1 MTDKM
6 KSELYK
12 KFSQMNLEED
22 YFHTYGEKL
31 GLFMAGADALENLIK
46 SQEPENMSRISHRD
60 KDYYAMSHII
70 NGVKIRTVG
79 ELRSFLEA
87 NKHLNDDMDIIL
99 EIGHK
104 HCCVFS
110 QTSSDCEF
118 NANIENKDWSP
129 REIEIDTTLKD
140 LILKT
145 NATGWYME
153 K

>member
-1 MTDKM
+1 M

-31 GLFMAGADALENLIK
+31 GLFMAGADALESFK
-46 SQEPENMSRISHRD
+46 SQEPENITHRD
-60 KDYYAMSHII
+60 KDYYTMSHII
-70 NGVKIRTVG
+70 DGVKIRTVG
-79 ELRSFLEA
+79 ELRAFLEA

-99 EIGHK
+99 EIDHK
-104 HCCVFS
+104 CCHVFG

-118 NANIENKDWSP
+118 NANVENNDWSP
-129 REIEIDTTLKD
+129 REIEVDTTLKD

-145 NATGWYME
+145 NATGWCME

>member
-31 GLFMAGADALENLIK
+31 GLFMAGADALKSLIE
-46 SQEPENMSRISHRD
+46 SQEPKNITRRD
-60 KDYYAMSHII
+60 KDYYAMSHITDDA
-70 NGVKIRTVG
+70 KIRTVG

-87 NKHLNDDMDIIL
+87 NKHLNDDMNIIL

-104 HCCVFS
+104 HCCVFG
-110 QTSSDCEF
+110 QTSNDCEF
-118 NANIENKDWSP
+118 NANVENKDWSP

>member
-1 MTDKM
+1 M

-31 GLFMAGADALENLIK
+31 GLFMAGADALENLIE
-46 SQEPENMSRISHRD
+46 SQEPENIHRD
-60 KDYYAMSHII
+60 KDYYAMNYTID
-70 NGVKIRTVG
+70 GVKIRTVG

-87 NKHLNDDMDIIL
+87 NKHLNDNMDIIL

-104 HCCVFS
+104 HCCVFG
-110 QTSSDCEF
+110 QTSIDCEF
-118 NANIENKDWSP
+118 NANVENKDWRP
-129 REIEIDTTLKD
+129 REIEVDTTLKD
-140 LILKT
+140 LILKI
-145 NATGWYME
+145 NATGWCME